1 MGEQRILPGCFQN
14 MSMPATGGH
23 KKRYRARRTAAKG
36 SIEASILPGTN
47 DRNWRNVL
55 VLADEPSG
63 DIPPISAIGGS
74 PTD

>member
-47 DRNWRNVL
+47 DRKWRCLL
-55 VLADEPSG
+55 VSIGETDG
-63 DIPPISAIGGS
+63 RKPPTA
-74 PTD
+74 